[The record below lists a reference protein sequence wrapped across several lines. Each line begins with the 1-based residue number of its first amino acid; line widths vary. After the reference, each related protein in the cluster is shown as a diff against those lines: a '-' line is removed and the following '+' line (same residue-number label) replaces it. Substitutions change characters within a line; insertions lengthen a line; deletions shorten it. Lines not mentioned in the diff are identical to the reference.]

1 MTAELLP
8 TLRRATGRGDVTDIP
23 RVTWEEFLAEHFK
36 WAQSEH
42 IGIIGPTDSG
52 KTTLALAILPL
63 RKFVIVT
70 GTKPRDDTL
79 EHLVGQGFVKI
90 REWENLDPTVHPK
103 RLLWP
108 DVSAKGLRVKNS
120 DDIEHKMLVKQHRV
134 FRRAMARIYRDGC
147 WCVYLDELWWW
158 IHMLKMERVVRV
170 FLQQSR
176 SLRISLVVATQRPAF
191 VPLEV
196 YDQSTH
202 LFFFRDNDERNLK
215 RISGISWLS
224 ANLIRSTVA
233 RLDRHEV
240 LYVNTRDGM
249 LIRTTAPSPERRA
262 A

>member
-1 MTAELLP
+1 MSADVLP
-8 TLRRATGRGDVTDIP
+8 LFRRASGRAESLDAIP
-23 RVTWEEFLAEHFK
+23 RMTWEEFIASFEWQQGEHV
-36 WAQSEH
+36 
-42 IGIIGPTDSG
+42 GLIGPTGSG
-52 KTTLALAILPL
+52 KTTLALALLPF
-63 RKFVIVT
+63 RKYVVVT
-70 GTKPRDDTL
+70 GTKPRDDTMTQL
-79 EHLVGQGFVKI
+79 LKQGYTLC
-90 REWENLDPTVHPK
+90 RDWDSSLDPTIHPR

-108 DVSAKGLRVKNS
+108 DVSAKGMRVKDT
-120 DDIEHKMLVKQHRV
+120 DDIEHKMLVKQHKV
-134 FRRAMARIYRDGC
+134 FKRAMARIYRDGK
-147 WCVYLDELWWW
+147 WCIFIDELWWW
-158 IHMLKMERVVRV
+158 VHMLKMERTIRV

-249 LIRTTAPSPERRA
+249 LIRTQAPSPEGR
-262 A
+262 